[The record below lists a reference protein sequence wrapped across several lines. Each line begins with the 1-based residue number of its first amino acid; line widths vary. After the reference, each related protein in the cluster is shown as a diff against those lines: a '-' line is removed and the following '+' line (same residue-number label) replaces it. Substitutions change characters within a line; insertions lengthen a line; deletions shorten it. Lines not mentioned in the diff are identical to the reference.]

1 MVEKVW
7 KQHHIYDLYEGS
19 SFGRVRFIGKANIL
33 KPTVSNSGYHYV
45 MVRSS
50 SDSKQKHL
58 SVHRFIYSCFHED
71 FDLSSNYHI
80 DHIND
85 IKTDN
90 RVDNLQHLTR
100 QENNRKAQ
108 PKRDMKTITNGKV
121 VKILATNTNTNEQ
134 KVFKSK
140 YQCGKYLGKSA
151 AMVFFALHNKNYTKN
166 IVNDEGVWKIEEL
179 PQESE
184 S

>member
-1 MVEKVW
+1 MLYTHMAEEVW

-58 SVHRFIYSCFHED
+58 TVHRFIYSCFHED

-85 IKTDN
+85 VKTEPGRQSSTFNSTREQQKGATEARHEDN
-90 RVDNLQHLTR
+90 NEWESCQNSSNEHEHQRAEGFQKQISARLHYTR
-100 QENNRKAQ
+100 AR
-108 PKRDMKTITNGKV
+108 RW
-121 VKILATNTNTNEQ
+121 
-134 KVFKSK
+134 SRR
-140 YQCGKYLGKSA
+140 
-151 AMVFFALHNKNYTKN
+151 
-166 IVNDEGVWKIEEL
+166 L
-179 PQESE
+179 P
-184 S
+184 